1 VQVTDLPSE
10 ETLAAVFGDR
20 APLALAYAEWL
31 ADIGVAAGLIGP
43 REAER
48 LWERHILNSAAVA
61 ELIPDGSQAADLGS
75 GAGLP
80 GIPIAIVRPD
90 VRLTLVEPLARRV
103 DPVQQFLKDA
113 SLDIKVLRARAE
125 SAEAR
130 EQLAPIPVVLSRA
143 VAALDT
149 LARWSSP
156 LLPIGG
162 CLLAVKGRTAQDELS
177 RTARSLRDAG
187 FDKGEIKTCGRDD
200 GRDGPRINA
209 TVVVLRKLADPT
221 AASKRRRERD

>member
-1 VQVTDLPSE
+1 MTDLPSE

-20 APLALAYAEWL
+20 APVALAYAEWL
-31 ADIGVAAGLIGP
+31 ADVGVAAGLIGP

-61 ELIPDGSQAADLGS
+61 ELIPAGAHAADLGS

-80 GIPIAIVRPD
+80 GIPIAIARSD

-103 DPVQQFLKDA
+103 DPVQQFLRGT
-113 SLDIKVLRARAE
+113 SLDVGVLRARAE

-130 EQLAPIPVVLSRA
+130 EHLAPIPVVLSRA

-177 RTARSLRDAG
+177 RTARVLRDIG
-187 FDKGEIKTCGRDD
+187 FDEGEIKMCGRDD
-200 GRDGPRINA
+200 GGEGPRINA
-209 TVVVLRKLADPT
+209 TVVVLRKIAEPAGGT
-221 AASKRRRERD
+221 RRRRERD